1 MLQIRNSNVSKGV
14 HSVLHHLDRLHP
26 LIEDIS
32 HQPATDDADNN
43 LQVKFD
49 IALQWNNAAAKLPAH
64 ELKINETNRKR
75 MWLAIV

>member
-32 HQPATDDADNN
+32 HQPATGDAADNH
-43 LQVKFD
+43 QVKFD
-49 IALQWNNAAAKLPAH
+49 IALQWNNEVAKLPVR
-64 ELKINETNRKR
+64 ELKINETHGK
-75 MWLAIV
+75 